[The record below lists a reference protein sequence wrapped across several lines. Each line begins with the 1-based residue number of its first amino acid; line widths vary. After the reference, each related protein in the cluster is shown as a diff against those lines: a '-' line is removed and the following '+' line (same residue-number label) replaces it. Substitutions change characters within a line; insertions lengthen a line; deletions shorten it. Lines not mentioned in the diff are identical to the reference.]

1 MSEVGEK
8 SKNGKAKDFKIFGGK
23 NGVSGI
29 KDFFKKIKPEYVLI
43 VAAAVAVIAI
53 FASGF
58 LGLSANKTEES
69 SSAEAYVEMLENKLS
84 SELSKIEGAGKVSV
98 IISVK
103 RGMKNE
109 LAASANAESGEQP
122 IIVNGKPIILG
133 EIYPEICGVVI
144 VAQGGNKLKVKMA
157 ILNAAK
163 VFLDVDANKIEIL
176 TMK

>member
-1 MSEVGEK
+1 MIENGEK
-8 SKNGKAKDFKIFGGK
+8 SKKNKNKVFKIFGD
-23 NGVSGI
+23 NGF
-29 KDFFKKIKPEYVLI
+29 KDFFKKIKPEYVLLI
-43 VAAAVAVIAI
+43 AATIAVIAI
-53 FASGF
+53 FASSF
-58 LGLSANKTEES
+58 SSSAQSKANNET

-109 LAASANAESGEQP
+109 LAAQTNASGNGEQP

-133 EIYPEICGVVI
+133 EIYPEICGVVV

>member
-69 SSAEAYVEMLENKLS
+69 SAEAYVEMLENKLS
-84 SELSKIEGAGKVSV
+84 SELSKIDGAGKVSV